1 MSKLIT
7 REAFKVA
14 LRAIK
19 DFVEKRTL
27 VLIKESTKQLSEKFA
42 SISTLDGKI
51 DKQL

>member
-7 REAFKVA
+7 REAFKA
-14 LRAIK
+14 TLKAIK

-27 VLIKESTKQLSEKFA
+27 ALIKDSTEQLSEKFA

-51 DKQL
+51 DKQH